1 MNYRLLLGLVWQRP
15 NKALQRLF
23 RRRKASWQHD
33 LNAGCSGAC
42 MKGGLS
48 LYASGGLS
56 RAQNQLQR
64 RVCPFGRSK
73 GSSGKGEAT

>member
-1 MNYRLLLGLVWQRP
+1 
-15 NKALQRLF
+15 
-23 RRRKASWQHD
+23 
-33 LNAGCSGAC
+33 